1 MKILI
6 NFFANVNETSINQMI
21 NFVTQNIFNAQSQK
35 IEMKD
40 LELIIQ
46 IASNGG
52 SSDHGL
58 LAYNYLKQLDVK
70 KTTINMSNVD
80 SAAVLIFCAGDERYS
95 TDISRFTLHEAI
107 TTVQGAFNSEKIH
120 EIANL
125 NKRITDDYI
134 KVIQKVTGQKIKQL
148 SNKIKDGYV
157 LDTQEAIKIKLAT
170 KILNEPY
177 IKTTNGVNAIMIT
190 NQVAQPQQ
198 QAQQKIIE
206 N

>member
-1 MKILI
+1 MKILV
-6 NFFANVNETSINQMI
+6 NFFANVNEVTVNKMI
-21 NFVTQNIFNAQSQK
+21 NFVTQHIFNAESQK
-35 IEMKD
+35 IQMKD

-58 LAYNYLKQLDVK
+58 LAYNYLKQLDIK

-107 TTVQGAFNSEKIH
+107 TAVQGSFNSEKIH

-134 KVIQKVTGQKIKQL
+134 KVIQKVTGQKINQL
-148 SNKIKDGYV
+148 STKIKAGSV
-157 LDTQEAIKIKLAT
+157 IDTQEAIKIKLAT
-170 KILNEPY
+170 KVLNEPY
-177 IKTTNGVNAIMIT
+177 IKTTNGVNALMIT
-190 NQVAQPQQ
+190 NNIPQQ
-198 QAQQKIIE
+198 QKTVQD
-206 N
+206 